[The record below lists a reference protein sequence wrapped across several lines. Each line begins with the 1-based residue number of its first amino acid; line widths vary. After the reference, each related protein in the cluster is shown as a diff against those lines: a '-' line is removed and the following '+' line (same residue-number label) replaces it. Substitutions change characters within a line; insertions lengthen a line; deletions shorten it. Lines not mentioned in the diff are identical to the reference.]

1 MLLGGTVSSTA
12 ANFKNDAKEVNIDEM
27 FKYSVNSQFSA
38 RSVDSTEYFPLTS
51 SNGDELYVRAFQVP
65 QDYAASVFETEDG
78 ILTQSYVLSLE
89 EDYMYEKGPDGNLT
103 RAVGSSYLEDID
115 SSAGVKG
122 YITIYYDT
130 KSTGLLNP
138 GILLT
143 KVSGGWTHLDGSIVL
158 SNRRVSYVCN
168 GTSAVT
174 ENRYVTNQI
183 ATKYPNAMT
192 FSYNTGFSEYLDDVV
207 EDNKKVAGN
216 CETTLKR
223 GTSSTWT
230 LFIDNRIRG

>member
-1 MLLGGTVSSTA
+1 
-12 ANFKNDAKEVNIDEM
+12 
-27 FKYSVNSQFSA
+27 
-38 RSVDSTEYFPLTS
+38 
-51 SNGDELYVRAFQVP
+51 
-65 QDYAASVFETEDG
+65 
-78 ILTQSYVLSLE
+78 
-89 EDYMYEKGPDGNLT
+89 MYEEGPDGNLT
-103 RAVGSSYLEDID
+103 RAIGNSYLEAVD
-115 SSAGVKG
+115 SSAGVRG

-130 KSTGLLNP
+130 KTTGLLNP

-143 KVSGGWTHLDGSIVL
+143 KVSGGWTILDGSIVL
-158 SNRRVSYVCN
+158 SNRKVSYVCN

-174 ENRYVTNQI
+174 ENRYVTNQL

-192 FSYNTGFSEYLDDVV
+192 FSYNTGFAEYLDDVV